1 MTKHEPR
8 RAMLEDAGSAPR
20 HAAVETPPRA
30 TGTAGAANAPVSSGS
45 TAPAGDYLSHKQILV
60 VMGGLMAGMFLAA
73 LDQSIVGVALP
84 KITSEL
90 GGLDK
95 LSWVV
100 TAYLLTSTAATPLWG
115 KISDLLGRRPI
126 FQSAIVVFLVG
137 SIICGF
143 ASPIADFLNVSGIDV
158 MIAGRAV
165 QGLGG
170 GGLMSLALAVIGDV
184 IPPRERGKYQGLF
197 GAVFGVSSVAGPL
210 LGGLFTDHLGWEWIF
225 FINLPI
231 GIAALVITSMALKLH
246 HVKREA
252 SVDYLGAATIV
263 GAVTSLVLYL
273 SWAGPGK
280 AEDNLGWT
288 SGIGIALIVATVGLA
303 LLFVLVESK
312 AKEPIIPNELFKH
325 WTFTSNVL
333 FAMIMG
339 VGMFGGLIYLPIYL
353 QAVKGMSATES
364 GLAMLPLVVGIFS
377 TSISGGQ
384 IMARTGR
391 YKWMPIAGSLLV
403 GGALFAFS
411 TLSIDTAYV
420 FIAVIMFFFG
430 AGLGLT
436 MQVVVTAVQNS
447 VDRKNMGVATA
458 AVTFFR
464 SMGGAIGVALFGA
477 ILNIRLAHHL
487 KEVVPASAQGQLGQA
502 SSSINDV
509 TAIQALPEPIKTWV
523 LTAFTQSMDDVFL
536 VAVPFMAIAFV
547 IALTMR
553 EKTLA
558 GRTPAPTDGASS
570 EPEQVELV
578 AMAH

>member
-1 MTKHEPR
+1 MKKDPTPR
-8 RAMLEDAGSAPR
+8 RALVQKPP
-20 HAAVETPPRA
+20 AAQQT
-30 TGTAGAANAPVSSGS
+30 TAAHPDGS
-45 TAPAGDYLSHKQILV
+45 TPAEVGGYLSHKQILV

-84 KITSEL
+84 QITSEL

-126 FQSAIVVFLVG
+126 FQAAIVVFLVG
-137 SIICGF
+137 SVICGF
-143 ASPIADFLNVSGIDV
+143 ASPLASWLNVSGIDV

-231 GIAALVITSMALKLH
+231 GIAALVVTSVALKLH

-263 GAVTSLVLYL
+263 GSVTSLILYL
-273 SWAGPGK
+273 SWAGP
-280 AEDNLGWT
+280 DRGWT
-288 SGIGIALIVATVGLA
+288 STVGVGLLVSTVALA
-303 LLFVLVESK
+303 LLFVFVESR
-312 AKEPIIPNELFKH
+312 AAEPIIPNELFTH
-325 WTFTSNVL
+325 WTFTSNVT
-333 FAMIMG
+333 FSMIMG

-377 TSISGGQ
+377 TSITGGQ
-384 IMARTGR
+384 VMARTGR
-391 YKWMPIAGSLLV
+391 YKWMPIAGATLV
-403 GGALFAFS
+403 GGALLAFS
-411 TLSIDTAYV
+411 GLQVDTSYGI
-420 FIAVIMFFFG
+420 IAVIMFFFG

-436 MQVVVTAVQNS
+436 MQVTVTAVQNS
-447 VDRKNMGVATA
+447 VDRRHMGVATA

-477 ILNIRLAHHL
+477 ILNTRLASHL
-487 KEVVPASAQGQLGQA
+487 AAVVPAAAQGQLGA
-502 SSSINDV
+502 ATGAVNDV
-509 TAIQALPEPIKTWV
+509 SAIRALPEPMKGWV
-523 LTAFTQSMDDVFL
+523 LTAFTQSMGDVFA
-536 VAVPFMAIAFV
+536 VAVPFMAIALV

-553 EKTLA
+553 EKPLA
-558 GRTPAPTDGASS
+558 GRTTAEAQHTTDPQGAA
-570 EPEQVELV
+570 LV
-578 AMAH
+578 TAR